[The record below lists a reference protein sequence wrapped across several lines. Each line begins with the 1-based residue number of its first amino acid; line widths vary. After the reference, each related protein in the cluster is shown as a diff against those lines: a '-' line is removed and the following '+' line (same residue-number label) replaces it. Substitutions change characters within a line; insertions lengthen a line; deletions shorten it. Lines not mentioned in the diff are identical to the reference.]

1 MKMKSL
7 REKSQKEKNSRRKG
21 EERTAKEEEEEGL
34 AGSLLCAG
42 EEAER
47 PGWPTRGP
55 LSRSLGGTRPMMKDA
70 A

>member
-21 EERTAKEEEEEGL
+21 EERTAKEEEEGL

>member
-1 MKMKSL
+1 MKSL

-21 EERTAKEEEEEGL
+21 EERTAKEEEEGL